1 MEKSKTKKSV
11 KKSIDKISD
20 HISYKEA
27 TYSATANK
35 LGIKNVPN
43 EEQLECMQKVAKEVF
58 EPLREWVGCP
68 IRVNSMFRCEELNNA
83 LKGSKTSSHL
93 KGQAIDIT
101 SMVCEKDDCKSNL
114 DMFHY
119 IKDNLDF
126 DQLIWEFGS
135 EPKWLHVSYVSKKKN
150 RNQVL
155 VTKRK
160 GVYYT
165 Y

>member
-1 MEKSKTKKSV
+1 MKRISK
-11 KKSIDKISD
+11 

-27 TYSATANK
+27 TYSNYAKKYKIANK
-35 LGIKNVPN
+35 PN
-43 EEQLECMQKVAKEVF
+43 EEHIDSMELLAEKIF

-68 IRVNSMFRCEELNNA
+68 IRVNSMFRSEKLNSA
-83 LKGSKTSSHL
+83 LKASKTSSHM
-93 KGQAIDIT
+93 KGQAMDIT
-101 SMVCEKDDCKSNL
+101 SMACGKDDCKSNL

-135 EPKWLHVSYVSKKKN
+135 EPKWLHVSYNNEKDN
-150 RNQVL
+150 RKQVL
-155 VTKRK
+155 VTKKR

>member
-1 MEKSKTKKSV
+1 MK
-11 KKSIDKISD
+11 KISK

-27 TYSATANK
+27 THSNYAKQYKIANK
-35 LGIKNVPN
+35 PSDEHIENMEL
-43 EEQLECMQKVAKEVF
+43 LAKKIF
-58 EPLREWVGCP
+58 EPLREWVDAP
-68 IRVNSMFRCEELNNA
+68 IRVNSMFRSEKLNTA

-93 KGQAIDIT
+93 KGQAMDIT
-101 SMVCEKDDCKSNL
+101 SMACEKDDCKSNL

-135 EPKWLHVSYVSKKKN
+135 EPKWLHVSYNNKKDN

-155 VTKRK
+155 VTKK
-160 GVYYT
+160 QGVYST
-165 Y
+165 WS